1 MFSAI
6 TPAQIKQKARID
18 GTTYNADILDLI
30 DEMNLVVQNKL
41 LDHVDATDPLVK
53 ATLDLGFKEV
63 VAGMFV
69 ASLANEETGGS
80 FSAGIVKIDESKGLK
95 DRSKNGSEL
104 EAKGWN
110 RLKPYLKSD
119 DFFDFGV
126 V

>member
-6 TPAQIKQKARID
+6 TPAQIKQKARLE
-18 GTTYNADILDLI
+18 GTTYDADIQDLI

-41 LDHVDATDPLVK
+41 LDNVDATDPLVK

-80 FSAGIVKIDESKGLK
+80 FLAGIVKIDESKGVK

-110 RLKPYLKSD
+110 RLKHYLKSD

>member
-6 TPAQIKQKARID
+6 TTAQIKQKARLE
-18 GTTYNADILDLI
+18 GTTYDDDIKDLI
-30 DEMNLVVQNKL
+30 DEMDLVVQNKL

-69 ASLANEETGGS
+69 TSLANEETGGS
-80 FSAGIVKIDESKGLK
+80 FSAGIVKIDESKGVK
-95 DRSKNGSEL
+95 ERSKNGSVL
-104 EAKGWN
+104 EAKGWG